1 MDITAE
7 EVQRLENMDAE
18 NGGVGEGGNVVR
30 VDDGGAGDAVVRG
43 PGGIDGGGAGG
54 AVVRGLGGINGGG
67 AGDAVVR
74 GPGGI
79 DGGGA
84 GGAVVRG
91 LGGIDGGGAGDAVVL
106 GLGGIDGGGAGSAVV
121 MGGDDSTASALTLL
135 TAACADLV
143 HTFCANHGCVLQ
155 KASFN

>member
-30 VDDGGAGDAVVRG
+30 VDDS
-43 PGGIDGGGAGG
+43 
-54 AVVRGLGGINGGG
+54 G

-91 LGGIDGGGAGDAVVL
+91 LGGIDGGGAGDAVVRGPGGIDGGGAGGAVVL